1 MANKFFA
8 KKVDYDGHRFDST
21 KEKNRYIELK
31 DLEAKGIIQGLKIQP
46 EYELQEKFRDKQGKA
61 IRSITYKADFS
72 YYDKRTKQNV
82 VEDVKSPYTAKDKV
96 YRLKMKLFIYK
107 YKELT
112 FIEYI

>member
-31 DLEAKGIIQGLKIQP
+31 DLEAKGIIEGLKIQP
-46 EYELQEKFRDKQGKA
+46 EYELQEKFKDKQGKA
-61 IRSITYKADFS
+61 IRNITYKADFS
-72 YYDKRTKQNV
+72 YYDTRTKENI

-107 YKELT
+107 YKDLT
-112 FIEYI
+112 FKEFI

>member
-31 DLEAKGIIQGLKIQP
+31 ELESKGIIQGLRIQP

-61 IRSITYKADFS
+61 IRSITYKADFA
-72 YYDKRTKQNV
+72 YFDTRTKENI

-96 YRLKMKLFIYK
+96 YCLKKKMFIYK
-107 YKELT
+107 YGELT
-112 FIEYI
+112 FNEFI

>member
-31 DLEAKGIIQGLKIQP
+31 DLEAKGIIEGLKIQP
-46 EYELQEKFRDKQGKA
+46 EYELQEKFKDKQGKA
-61 IRSITYKADFS
+61 IRNITYKADFC
-72 YYDKRTKQNV
+72 YYDTRTKENI

-107 YKELT
+107 YKDLT
-112 FIEYI
+112 FKEFI

>member
-31 DLEAKGIIQGLKIQP
+31 DLENKGIIQDLKIQP
-46 EYELQEKFRDKQGKA
+46 EYELQEKFRDKQHRA
-61 IRSITYKADFS
+61 IRSITYKADFA
-72 YYDKRTKQNV
+72 YYDTRTNENI
-82 VEDVKSPYTAKDKV
+82 VEDVKSPYTAKDTV
-96 YRLKMKLFIYK
+96 YRMKMKMFIYK
-107 YKELT
+107 YKDLT